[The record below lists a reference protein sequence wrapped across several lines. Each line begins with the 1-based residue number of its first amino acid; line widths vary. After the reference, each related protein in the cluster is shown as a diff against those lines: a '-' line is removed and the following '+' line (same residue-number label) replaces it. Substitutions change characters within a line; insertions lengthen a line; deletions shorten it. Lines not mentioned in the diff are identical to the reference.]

1 MEKQYTS
8 LREFYPYYLTE
19 HQNFSSQALHFV
31 GTGLF
36 IAAAIYAIISEN
48 YWYFL
53 LGPVI
58 AYTFAWIGHFFFE
71 RNKPATFQ
79 YPLFSLLSDFI
90 MWFHIITFQ
99 LPRKMKEAR
108 QIIFGQ
114 KA

>member
-19 HQNFSSQALHFV
+19 HQNFSSKALHFV

-36 IAAAIYAIISEN
+36 IAAAIYAIVSGN

-53 LGPVI
+53 FGPLI
-58 AYTFAWIGHFFFE
+58 AYTFAWLGHFFFE

-90 MWFHIITFQ
+90 MWFHIATFQ
-99 LPRKMKEAR
+99 LPKKMKEAR
-108 QIIFGQ
+108 QTILGQ